1 MTRDLTQGSPVR
13 LILGFAVPL
22 LAGMLFQQLY
32 NFVDTMIVGRF
43 LGVTALA
50 GVGATGSINFLVLG
64 FCMGLCS
71 GFAIP
76 VAQRF
81 GAKEESRMREFVAN
95 GAWAAAVFAVVI
107 TVMTVVYCRDILTVM
122 NTPQDCFEEAYRY
135 IVVIFAG
142 IPFTILYN
150 LLSGCLRSLGDS
162 RTPLLFLIL
171 SSVLNVAL
179 DLMLILVF
187 HLGVLGASLAT
198 VVSQAISGL
207 LCLLFIALRVP
218 ILHISREEW
227 KPRSARI
234 RELCVYGVPMGLQY
248 SITAI
253 GSVILQVAVNSLG
266 SLAVAAVTAGGKVL
280 AFLACPFDALGST
293 MATYGAQNVGASR
306 YDRLN
311 RGLFSASAMG
321 FAYSVLAFAVA
332 WFLGPSLTHL
342 FITGESSGELIR
354 LSQTYMV
361 VNVCF
366 YPMLTLVNVVRFMI
380 QGMGFSVFAILAGV
394 MEMFARGACGL
405 FLVPAWGFLGASLGG
420 PLAWVFADLF
430 LIPAYFKCR
439 RTLMTRAH
447 HLHVTGEAC
456 APQGLQEK
464 PQNSSQVQE
473 KP

>member
-1 MTRDLTQGSPVR
+1 MTKDLTQGSPVR

-64 FCMGLCS
+64 FCMGVCS

-95 GAWAAAVFAVVI
+95 GVWVSALFATVI
-107 TVMTVVYCRDILTVM
+107 TVLTVAYCRDILTAM
-122 NTPQDCFEEAYRY
+122 HTPEDCFEEAYRY

-150 LLSGCLRSLGDS
+150 LLSGFLRSLGDS
-162 RTPLLFLIL
+162 KTPLFFLIL
-171 SSVLNVAL
+171 SSVLNVGL
-179 DLMLILVF
+179 DLALILIF
-187 HLGVLGASLAT
+187 RLGVLGASLAT
-198 VVSQAISGL
+198 VISQAISGL
-207 LCLLFIALRVP
+207 LCLVWIALKFP
-218 ILHISREEW
+218 ILHISRDEW
-227 KPRSARI
+227 RLRSKRV
-234 RELCVYGVPMGLQY
+234 RELCAYGVPMGLQY

-266 SLAVAAVTAGGKVL
+266 SLAVAAATAGGKVL
-280 AFLACPFDALGST
+280 GFLACPFDALGST

-311 RGLFSASAMG
+311 RGLFAASAMG
-321 FAYSVLAFAVA
+321 FVYSVAAFLIA
-332 WFLGPSLTHL
+332 WCFGPNLTRL
-342 FITGESSGELIR
+342 FVTGEGSAALID
-354 LSQTYMV
+354 LAQQYMV
-361 VNVCF
+361 INVIF

-380 QGMGFSVFAILAGV
+380 QGMGFSAFAILAGV
-394 MEMFARGACGL
+394 MEMFARSAAGL
-405 FLVPAWGFLGASLGG
+405 LLVPVWGFPGAALGG
-420 PLAWVFADLF
+420 PLAWVFADVF
-430 LIPAYFKCR
+430 LVPAYFKCR

-447 HLHVTGEAC
+447 HV
-456 APQGLQEK
+456 
-464 PQNSSQVQE
+464 NV
-473 KP
+473 

>member
-1 MTRDLTQGSPVR
+1 MTKDLTQGSPVR

-64 FCMGLCS
+64 FCMGVCS

-95 GAWAAAVFAVVI
+95 GVWVSALFATVI
-107 TVMTVVYCRDILTVM
+107 TVLTVAYCRDILM
-122 NTPQDCFEEAYRY
+122 AMHTPEDCFEEAYRY

-150 LLSGCLRSLGDS
+150 LLSGFLRSLGDS
-162 RTPLLFLIL
+162 KTPLFFLIL
-171 SSVLNVAL
+171 SSVLNVGL
-179 DLMLILVF
+179 DLALILIF
-187 HLGVLGASLAT
+187 RLGVLGASLAT
-198 VVSQAISGL
+198 VISQAISGL
-207 LCLLFIALRVP
+207 LCLVWIALKFP
-218 ILHISREEW
+218 ILHISRDEW
-227 KPRSARI
+227 RLRSKRI
-234 RELCVYGVPMGLQY
+234 RELCAYGVPMGLQY

-266 SLAVAAVTAGGKVL
+266 SLAVAAATAGGKVL
-280 AFLACPFDALGST
+280 GFLACPFDALGST

-311 RGLFSASAMG
+311 RGLFAASAMG
-321 FAYSVLAFAVA
+321 FVYSVAAVLIV
-332 WFLGPSLTHL
+332 WGFGPNLTRL
-342 FITGESSGELIR
+342 FVTGEGSAELIG
-354 LSQTYMV
+354 LAQQYMV
-361 VNVCF
+361 ITVFF

-380 QGMGFSVFAILAGV
+380 QGMGFSAFAILAGV
-394 MEMFARGACGL
+394 MEMFARSAAGL
-405 FLVPAWGFLGASLGG
+405 LLVPVWGFPGAALGG
-420 PLAWVFADLF
+420 PLAWVFADVF
-430 LIPAYFKCR
+430 LVPAYFKCR

-447 HLHVTGEAC
+447 HV
-456 APQGLQEK
+456 
-464 PQNSSQVQE
+464 NV
-473 KP
+473 

>member
-1 MTRDLTQGSPVR
+1 MTKDLTQGSPVR
-13 LILGFAVPL
+13 LILGFALPL

-64 FCMGLCS
+64 FCMGICS

-81 GAKEESRMREFVAN
+81 GAREESRMREFVAN
-95 GAWAAAVFAVVI
+95 GAWTAAAFAAVI
-107 TVMTVVYCRDILTVM
+107 TVLTVVYCRDILTAM
-122 NTPQDCFEEAYRY
+122 NTPKDCFEEAYSY

-150 LLSGCLRSLGDS
+150 LLSGYLRSLGDS
-162 RTPLLFLIL
+162 RTPLFFLIL

-179 DLMLILVF
+179 DLVLILVF

-198 VVSQAISGL
+198 VISQAISGA
-207 LCLLFIALRVP
+207 LCLVWIALKFP
-218 ILHISREEW
+218 ILRITREEW
-227 KPRSARI
+227 RLRSSRVK
-234 RELCVYGVPMGLQY
+234 ELCAYGVPMGLQY

-266 SLAVAAVTAGGKVL
+266 SLAVAAATAGGRVL

-311 RGLFSASAMG
+311 RGLFAASAMG
-321 FAYSVLAFAVA
+321 FAYSALAFAIA
-332 WFLGPSLTHL
+332 WFFGPSLTQL
-342 FITGESSGELIR
+342 FVSGGSSEELIR
-354 LSQTYMV
+354 LSQQYMV
-361 VNVCF
+361 VNVVF

-380 QGMGFSVFAILAGV
+380 QGMGFSAFAVLAGV
-394 MEMFARGACGL
+394 MEMFARGACGIW
-405 FLVPAWGFLGASLGG
+405 LVPLWGFFGASLGG
-420 PLAWVFADLF
+420 PLAWVFADAF

-439 RTLMTRAH
+439 RTLMSRAH
-447 HLHVTGEAC
+447 HLNAAVHG
-456 APQGLQEK
+456 G
-464 PQNSSQVQE
+464 SGD
-473 KP
+473 